1 MRTSAYDAVLSSIPV
16 VILTAVPVA
25 RLKNVGAAAALQ
37 KPFDYQ
43 QFVSAV
49 RAHC

>member
-1 MRTSAYDAVLSSIPV
+1 
-16 VILTAVPVA
+16 VA
-25 RLKNVGAAAALQ
+25 RLKNVGVAAALQ

-43 QFVSAV
+43 QFVSTV